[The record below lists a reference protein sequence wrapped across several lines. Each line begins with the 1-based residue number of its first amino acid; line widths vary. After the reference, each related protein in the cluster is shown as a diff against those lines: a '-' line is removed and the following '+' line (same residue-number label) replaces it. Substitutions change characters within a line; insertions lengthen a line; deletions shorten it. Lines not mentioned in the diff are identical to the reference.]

1 VTTNLM
7 LGDEDLTRLLGE
19 TAESFPVP
27 DEGPGFVL
35 EELVD
40 AAPRPGRSRLVKWTA
55 VAAALVV
62 GVLVVQSFAGGT
74 GLSTKQVPTALP
86 SGAAG
91 SARDLAG
98 TSTGATG
105 GTTGGA
111 TWTGGSFAPQVPASV
126 PAPVAAGQALTPT
139 SMVVGAPQKSAHAP
153 TSGAGSAAGVG
164 DGFADSAKIVKTGSV
179 ALIVGEGK
187 VGGVVVKVHGI
198 ADGAGGY
205 VSSEKSQE
213 FGTDPTST
221 VTIRVPVSKFDGVV
235 QSVRDQVKN
244 GVGKIDSSSTS
255 GQDVTAQYA
264 DVTAQ
269 IQSLTAAR
277 DRFLTILSR
286 ANTIGETLSVQ
297 QRVDSVQLQIDQ
309 LKGRMR
315 VLADQTSMGTLTVT
329 VSEKAKAEKK
339 AHVQSGLSRS
349 FDNATHGFTS
359 GVESLISR
367 SGKGLL
373 VLILAV
379 VALVI
384 LRTGWRLAR
393 RRLV

>member
-1 VTTNLM
+1 MTTNLM

-98 TSTGATG
+98 TSTGSTP
-105 GTTGGA
+105 GA
-111 TWTGGSFAPQVPASV
+111 TWTGSSWAPQAP
-126 PAPVAAGQALTPT
+126 PPVAAGQALTPT

-179 ALIVGEGK
+179 ALIVAEGK

-349 FDNATHGFTS
+349 FDNARHGFTS

>member
-35 EELVD
+35 EEL
-40 AAPRPGRSRLVKWTA
+40 AIASPRPGWSRLVKWTA

-62 GVLVVQSFAGGT
+62 GVLVVQSFAGPGNP
-74 GLSTKQVPTALP
+74 STKQQLAGKSPTSVADMAMRSDGSAATSGKSTWTSSMAPGAPIAQPTAPVYAALP
-86 SGAAG
+86 S
-91 SARDLAG
+91 SPDSLA
-98 TSTGATG
+98 
-105 GTTGGA
+105 
-111 TWTGGSFAPQVPASV
+111 
-126 PAPVAAGQALTPT
+126 ALT
-139 SMVVGAPQKSAHAP
+139 QQQSAHAP
-153 TSGAGSAAGVG
+153 ASGAGSAAGVG
-164 DGFADSAKIVKTGSV
+164 DGFADSAKIVKTGSI
-179 ALIVGEGK
+179 ALIVGDGK
-187 VGGVVVKVHGI
+187 VSGVVVKVQGI

-205 VSSEKSQE
+205 VSNQKSQE
-213 FGTDPTST
+213 FGDDPTST
-221 VTIRVPVSKFDGVV
+221 VTVRVPVSRFDRVV
-235 QSVRDQVKN
+235 QAVRDQVKN
-244 GVGKIDSSSTS
+244 GVGKVDSSSTS

-297 QRVDSVQLQIDQ
+297 QRVDSTQLQIDQ

-329 VSEKAKAEKK
+329 VSEKAKAETKP
-339 AHVQSGLSRS
+339 HVQSGLSRS
-349 FDNATHGFTS
+349 FDNAKNGFTS
-359 GVESLISR
+359 GVESLISK

-373 VLILAV
+373 ALILAV

>member
-1 VTTNLM
+1 MTTNLM

-35 EELVD
+35 EEL
-40 AAPRPGRSRLVKWTA
+40 AIASPRPGWSRLVKWTA

-62 GVLVVQSFAGGT
+62 GVLVVQSFAGAGNP
-74 GLSTKQVPTALP
+74 STKQQLAGKSPTSVANMTMRSDGSAATSGKSTWTSSMAPEAPIAQPSAPSYAALP
-86 SGAAG
+86 S
-91 SARDLAG
+91 SPDSLA
-98 TSTGATG
+98 
-105 GTTGGA
+105 
-111 TWTGGSFAPQVPASV
+111 
-126 PAPVAAGQALTPT
+126 ALTQQQ
-139 SMVVGAPQKSAHAP
+139 AAHAP

-164 DGFADSAKIVKTGSV
+164 DAFADSAKIVKTGSI
-179 ALIVGEGK
+179 ALIVGDGK
-187 VGGVVVKVHGI
+187 VSGVVVKVQGI
-198 ADGAGGY
+198 AAGAGGY
-205 VSSEKSQE
+205 VSNQKSQE
-213 FGTDPTST
+213 FGDDPTST
-221 VTIRVPVSKFDGVV
+221 VTVRVPVSRFDRVV
-235 QSVRDQVKN
+235 QAVRDQVKN
-244 GVGKIDSSSTS
+244 GVGKVDSSSTS

-297 QRVDSVQLQIDQ
+297 QRVDSTQLQIDQ

-329 VSEKAKAEKK
+329 VSEKAKAETKP
-339 AHVQSGLSRS
+339 HVQSGLSRS
-349 FDNATHGFTS
+349 FDNAKNGFTS
-359 GVESLISR
+359 GVESLISK

-373 VLILAV
+373 ALILAV

>member
-7 LGDEDLTRLLGE
+7 LGDDDLTRLLGE

-35 EELVD
+35 EEL
-40 AAPRPGRSRLVKWTA
+40 AIASPRPGWSRLVKWTA

-62 GVLVVQSFAGGT
+62 GVLVVQSFAGAGNP
-74 GLSTKQVPTALP
+74 STKQQLAGKSPTSVADKAVRSDGSAAT
-86 SGAAG
+86 SGKSTLTAG
-91 SARDLAG
+91 SMAPEAPIAQPSAPVYAAMPSSPD
-98 TSTGATG
+98 
-105 GTTGGA
+105 
-111 TWTGGSFAPQVPASV
+111 SFALTQPQ
-126 PAPVAAGQALTPT
+126 
-139 SMVVGAPQKSAHAP
+139 SAHAP

-164 DGFADSAKIVKTGSV
+164 DGFADSAKIVKTGSI
-179 ALIVGEGK
+179 ALIVGDGK
-187 VGGVVVKVHGI
+187 VSGVVVRVQGI

-205 VSSEKSQE
+205 VSNQKSQE
-213 FGTDPTST
+213 FGDDPTST
-221 VTIRVPVSKFDGVV
+221 VTVRVPVSRFDRVV
-235 QSVRDQVKN
+235 QAVRDQVKN
-244 GVGKIDSSSTS
+244 GVGKVDSSSTS

-297 QRVDSVQLQIDQ
+297 QRVDSTQLQIDQ

-329 VSEKAKAEKK
+329 VSEKAKAETKP
-339 AHVQSGLSRS
+339 HVQSGLSRS
-349 FDNATHGFTS
+349 FDNAKNGFTS
-359 GVESLISR
+359 GVESLISK

-373 VLILAV
+373 ALILAV

>member
-1 VTTNLM
+1 
-7 LGDEDLTRLLGE
+7 
-19 TAESFPVP
+19 
-27 DEGPGFVL
+27 
-35 EELVD
+35 
-40 AAPRPGRSRLVKWTA
+40 

-62 GVLVVQSFAGGT
+62 GVLVVQSFAGAGNP
-74 GLSTKQVPTALP
+74 STKQQLAGKSPTSVADKAVRSDGSAAT
-86 SGAAG
+86 SGKSTLTAG
-91 SARDLAG
+91 SMAPEAPIAQPSAPVYAAMPSSPD
-98 TSTGATG
+98 
-105 GTTGGA
+105 
-111 TWTGGSFAPQVPASV
+111 SFALTQPQ
-126 PAPVAAGQALTPT
+126 
-139 SMVVGAPQKSAHAP
+139 SAHAP

-164 DGFADSAKIVKTGSV
+164 DGFADSAKIVKTGSI
-179 ALIVGEGK
+179 ALIVGDGK
-187 VGGVVVKVHGI
+187 VSGVVVRVQGI

-205 VSSEKSQE
+205 VSNQKSQE
-213 FGTDPTST
+213 FGDDPTST
-221 VTIRVPVSKFDGVV
+221 VTVRVPVSRFDRVV
-235 QSVRDQVKN
+235 QAVRDQVKN
-244 GVGKIDSSSTS
+244 GVGKVDSSSTS

-297 QRVDSVQLQIDQ
+297 QRVDSTQLQIDQ

-329 VSEKAKAEKK
+329 VSEKAKAETKP
-339 AHVQSGLSRS
+339 HVQSGLSRS
-349 FDNATHGFTS
+349 FDNAKNGFTS
-359 GVESLISR
+359 GVESLISK

-373 VLILAV
+373 ALILAV